1 MVTTS
6 KSCREVACWNPV
18 LFTMPS
24 GEILLFYKGGRNPR
38 EWSGFL
44 KRSISQGKK
53 WSEAE
58 LLPAGILGPVRSR
71 PLLLKD
77 GTLLCD
83 SSIESWKRW
92 GCWIDATVDGGR
104 SWMKSTPIN
113 VPNQLFGVIQPSLFL
128 GQSSE
133 VKMVMR
139 SHQIGSICT
148 ASSKDGGK
156 TWSDPVDLGF
166 GDQPSRPAILPD
178 GRVVLA
184 WVDRFGTQTIRA
196 RLAANTDAPF
206 LEETEVV
213 LYSHKRPQ
221 AERAADTG
229 QQLTEM
235 NAWTYGLPFAEVL
248 PSGDVL
254 VAFYAGT
261 DVWMGANWCRLSV
274 DRR

>member
-156 TWSDPVDLGF
+156 TWSDAKPI
-166 GDQPSRPAILPD
+166 SLPNPNSAVEALTLRD
-178 GRVVLA
+178 GRIL
-184 WVDRFGTQTIRA
+184 
-196 RLAANTDAPF
+196 
-206 LEETEVV
+206 
-213 LYSHKRPQ
+213 
-221 AERAADTG
+221 
-229 QQLTEM
+229 
-235 NAWTYGLPFAEVL
+235 
-248 PSGDVL
+248 L
-254 VAFYAGT
+254 VFNDSKTKKYP
-261 DVWMGANWCRLSV
+261 LSIAISK
-274 DRR
+274 D